1 MGVLKQKD
9 LSYYLSLRYHIVIQ
23 KHFDYEGEEYFRAEI
38 HDLPGCAAEGET
50 VDEAL
55 ERIWEAKRAWIEDR
69 LEKGLNI
76 PEPKDNVNVVTI
88 YDIDVADI
96 APNIAIE
103 KDNENEEFDFENEDY
118 IEIDLRSEQNNEC
131 KKG

>member
-9 LSYYLSLRYHIVIQ
+9 LSYYLSLRYHIVI
-23 KHFDYEGEEYFRAEI
+23 KKDFDYDGKGYYVAEI
-38 HDLPGCAAEGET
+38 PDLPGCGAEGKT

-55 ERIWEAKRAWIEDR
+55 ERIWEAKRAWIEVR
-69 LEKGLNI
+69 LERGLNI

-88 YDIDVADI
+88 YDIDVVDI

-103 KDNENEEFDFENEDY
+103 KDNENKEFDFKSEDY

>member
-1 MGVLKQKD
+1 MGVLKKD
-9 LSYYLSLRYHIVIQ
+9 LSYYLSLRYHIVIE
-23 KHFDYEGEEYFRAEI
+23 KYTEYDGREYFAAEI
-38 HDLPGCAAEGET
+38 PDLPGCGAEGKT

-55 ERIWEAKRAWIEDR
+55 ERIWEAKKAWIEVR
-69 LEKGLNI
+69 LERGLDI

-103 KDNENEEFDFENEDY
+103 KHDDKDFENEDY
-118 IEIDLRSEQNNEC
+118 IEI
-131 KKG
+131 KAK